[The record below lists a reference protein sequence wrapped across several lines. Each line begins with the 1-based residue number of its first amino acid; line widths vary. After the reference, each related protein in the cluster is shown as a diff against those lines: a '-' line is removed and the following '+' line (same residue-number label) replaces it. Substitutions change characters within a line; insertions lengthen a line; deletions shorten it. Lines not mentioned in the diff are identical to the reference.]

1 MYRIIDENGN
11 IISQTSD
18 IRYVKL
24 KTLTS
29 LDDTEYKVWVRC
41 NAADAQCVAIN
52 GIRYSLAGRDIVED
66 APTVVFIYEVDAAE
80 ELLNTYN
87 DLTDAQLAIA
97 DLFEQSDN
105 DITQLQLAIT
115 QLYEQSLKE

>member
-1 MYRIIDENGN
+1 MYRITDENGN
-11 IISQTSD
+11 IIAQLSD

-24 KTLTS
+24 KTNTLE
-29 LDDTEYKVWVRC
+29 DGREYSFWVRC
-41 NAADAQCVAIN
+41 QSHDAQCVAIN

-66 APTVVFIYEVDAAE
+66 APTAVFIYEVDAAE

-105 DITQLQLAIT
+105 DITQLQLALT
-115 QLYEQSLKE
+115 ELYEKSLKE

>member
-1 MYRIIDENGN
+1 MYRITDINGN
-11 IISQTSD
+11 IIAQLSD
-18 IRYVKL
+18 IRYVKR
-24 KTLTS
+24 KTQS
-29 LDDTEYKVWVRC
+29 FHDTEYSYWVRC